1 VNSSSALSLDLAPAA
16 STHDE
21 ATVFTNA
28 DTAGGKPMTADDQT
42 EIDFWTGMLEE
53 HSNRAM
59 LNISRES
66 LTRLLGIIGKLRTEQ
81 RTIEVVDEMPLP
93 FATGPDPDA
102 ENDPSL
108 SDEAFAALRAEMDEA
123 EATAAAC
130 EPAGKIIDLMEALKI
145 SLEGR
150 KANA

>member
-1 VNSSSALSLDLAPAA
+1 VNSSPALSLDLAPAA

-42 EIDFWTGMLEE
+42 EIDFWAGMLEE

-66 LTRLLGIIGKLRTEQ
+66 LMRLLGIIGKLRTEQ
-81 RTIEVVDEMPLP
+81 RTQSSQEAPIHREWCMDCDGCGWCEGSPAYTC
-93 FATGPDPDA
+93 ATCNGTGLQPV
-102 ENDPSL
+102 
-108 SDEAFAALRAEMDEA
+108 
-123 EATAAAC
+123 T
-130 EPAGKIIDLMEALKI
+130 
-145 SLEGR
+145 EGR
-150 KANA
+150 AP